1 MVASLRSTWALFL
14 GVALIMVA
22 SGLQGTLL
30 GVRAA
35 QEAFPTAV
43 TGLIMSAYFGGFL
56 VGSLLVPRMVEQVG
70 HVRVFA
76 ALASLA
82 SVAVLIHAAVVEPW
96 TWFAMRLLT
105 GFASAGLYVVAESW
119 LNDRATNESRGQVLA
134 VYMIIVL
141 AGIGCGQLLL
151 NVADPQGYIPFII
164 CSVLVSLGLVPLLLS
179 ASPAPE
185 FSAPE
190 RIGLKKLYRL
200 SPLAVVACVGIGV
213 LQSTTWGLSAVYA
226 QAAGYSIAET
236 TIYAGAIFLGGMLF
250 QWPLGRLSDR
260 LDRRSV
266 LTAVILGASA
276 AAIFGTLFG
285 PLPFWSDFWVLFLVG
300 GLLMPSYSIV
310 VAYLNDWLE
319 PSQIVA
325 ASAGLYFV
333 YGLGAS
339 LGPFAAS
346 AVMSVMGPQGY
357 YASLAVV
364 GSVVGLFALYRMTR
378 RSSAPI
384 EEQGSSLAL
393 PGPASPVA
401 TELAAEIWQEEAESE
416 EDTQPATSGGAESRP

>member
-164 CSVLVSLGLVPLLLS
+164 CSVLVSLGLDAQANDPLGVLKVS
-179 ASPAPE
+179 TE
-185 FSAPE
+185 GFG
-190 RIGLKKLYRL
+190 RIGAAIAGLGL
-200 SPLAVVACVGIGV
+200 PTV
-213 LQSTTWGLSAVYA
+213 LVQEGGYLCDGLDRNLVSFLQAF
-226 QAAGYSIAET
+226 QAAHK
-236 TIYAGAIFLGGMLF
+236 
-250 QWPLGRLSDR
+250 
-260 LDRRSV
+260 V
-266 LTAVILGASA
+266 TA
-276 AAIFGTLFG
+276 
-285 PLPFWSDFWVLFLVG
+285 
-300 GLLMPSYSIV
+300 
-310 VAYLNDWLE
+310 
-319 PSQIVA
+319 
-325 ASAGLYFV
+325 
-333 YGLGAS
+333 
-339 LGPFAAS
+339 
-346 AVMSVMGPQGY
+346 
-357 YASLAVV
+357 
-364 GSVVGLFALYRMTR
+364 
-378 RSSAPI
+378 
-384 EEQGSSLAL
+384 
-393 PGPASPVA
+393 
-401 TELAAEIWQEEAESE
+401 
-416 EDTQPATSGGAESRP
+416 